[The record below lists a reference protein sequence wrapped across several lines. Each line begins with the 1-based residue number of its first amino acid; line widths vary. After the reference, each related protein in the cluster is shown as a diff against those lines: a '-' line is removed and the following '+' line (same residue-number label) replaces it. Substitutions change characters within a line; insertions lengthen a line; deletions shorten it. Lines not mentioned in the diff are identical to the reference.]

1 MPRDHFAKK
10 GEGPYDGMNMC
21 DIIELLKGGADLEAT
36 DRIFNTPLINARSYD
51 ETKEILELGANI
63 NAQGHLDFTALCMAA
78 ARGNSPVCKFLI
90 DAGADVTI
98 CTYDG
103 DNVLHVAAAKG
114 VTDICMLLIETGM
127 IDKHC
132 KNNQR
137 GGWAQGATALICA
150 AMGPRTGGGETSQ
163 PETCKAL
170 LEAGVDVNMTDGLG
184 RTALM
189 HAIGSNWKRNEESI
203 KILMEAGA
211 NLNIEDEFGSN
222 ALLDAGRQVVQA
234 EKGYWKNDCK
244 IAFLKDLCKLIIEQ
258 GGDKPIT
265 GEYTKNHC
273 NSAVKEAGT
282 QFVHGG
288 RGGISKP
295 YTALMVVVSNLAE
308 LIDPEEH
315 RYKNDRT
322 KIIDLINVLVEAG
335 SDINA
340 ATEMGT
346 AWSIAKDWE
355 NEDIMKLLVELGANP
370 Q

>member
-1 MPRDHFAKK
+1 M
-10 GEGPYDGMNMC
+10 
-21 DIIELLKGGADLEAT
+21 
-36 DRIFNTPLINARSYD
+36 INAREYD
-51 ETKEILELGANI
+51 DVKEILQLGGNI
-63 NAQGHLDFTALCMAA
+63 NAQGYNDRTALCRAA
-78 ARGNSPVCKFLI
+78 ARGDFAVCKLFI
-90 DAGADVTI
+90 DSGADVTI
-98 CTYDG
+98 CNYDG
-103 DNVLHVAAAKG
+103 DNVLHLAAAYG
-114 VTDICMLLIETGM
+114 ETDICMLLIETG
-127 IDKHC
+127 IFDKHC

-234 EKGYWKNDCK
+234 EKGYWKNDVK

-265 GEYTKNHC
+265 GEYTKNNC
-273 NSAVKEAGT
+273 NSAVMEAGT
-282 QFVHGG
+282 KFVFGG

-295 YTALMVVVSNLAE
+295 YTALMVAVSNLAE
-308 LIDPEEH
+308 LNDPEEH

-322 KIIDLINVLVEAG
+322 YWIDLINVLVEAG

-346 AWSIAKDWE
+346 ARSVAKDWD
-355 NEDIMKLLVELGANP
+355 NKDVMKMLVELGANP

>member
-1 MPRDHFAKK
+1 MPRDAFAKK
-10 GEGPYDGMNMC
+10 GEGPYDNMNMC

-36 DRIFNTPLINARSYD
+36 DRHFDTPLINAREYD
-51 ETKEILELGANI
+51 DVKEILQLGANI
-63 NAQGHLDFTALCMAA
+63 NAQGYKDNTALCMAA
-78 ARGNSPVCKFLI
+78 ARGNYAVFKLLI
-90 DAGADVTI
+90 DSGADFTI
-98 CTYDG
+98 CNYDG
-103 DNVLHVAAAKG
+103 DNVLHLAAATG
-114 VTDICMLLIETGM
+114 ATDICMLLIETGM

-189 HAIGSNWKRNEESI
+189 HAIGSSWKRNDESI

-211 NLNIEDEFGSN
+211 NLNIEDEFGNN
-222 ALLDAGRQVVQA
+222 ALYDAAVEVVQG
-234 EKGYWKNDCK
+234 EWEYWKDDFK
-244 IAFLKDLCKLIIEQ
+244 IAYFKELCKLIIEQ

-282 QFVHGG
+282 QYVHGG

-295 YTALMVVVSNLAE
+295 YTALMVAVSILAE

-315 RYKNDRT
+315 RYKKRT
-322 KIIDLINVLVEAG
+322 YWIDLINVLVEAG

-346 AWSIAKDWE
+346 AWSIAKDWD
-355 NEDIMKLLVELGANP
+355 NQDVMKLLVELGANP